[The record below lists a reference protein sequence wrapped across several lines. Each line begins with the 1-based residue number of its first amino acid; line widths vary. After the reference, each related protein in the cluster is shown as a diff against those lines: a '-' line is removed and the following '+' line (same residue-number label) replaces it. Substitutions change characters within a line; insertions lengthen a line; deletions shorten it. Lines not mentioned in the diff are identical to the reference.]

1 MIKWILILK
10 LLGQDQ
16 VTGEVDWHEAARV
29 ENLTLQVCVTE
40 LVDLVNLFQ
49 ESHIEHD
56 VYCEKMPE
64 EQTVE
69 EKDDK

>member
-1 MIKWILILK
+1 M

-16 VTGEVDWHEAARV
+16 TTGEVEWHEAARIK
-29 ENLTLQVCVTE
+29 NLTLQVCVTE

-56 VYCEKMPE
+56 VYCEEMPSE
-64 EQTVE
+64 TSDNK
-69 EKDDK
+69 KDDK